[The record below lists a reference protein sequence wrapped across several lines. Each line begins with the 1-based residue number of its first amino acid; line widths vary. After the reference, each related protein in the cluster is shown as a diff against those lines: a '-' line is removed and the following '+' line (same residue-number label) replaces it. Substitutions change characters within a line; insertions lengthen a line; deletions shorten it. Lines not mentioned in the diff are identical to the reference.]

1 MRGIVLSFGSFIVS
15 PKLESND
22 LPDRTEELKFDR
34 LLLQLCV
41 DEQINSNRMKGSEL
55 NSLWQHNFLNRYF
68 SLLFYHNWW
77 LDSIIHTMKTF
88 QFKKKTCSINH
99 VVYTILDIR
108 YYVPFFQ
115 LLAEVSGCKFKK
127 NREET
132 NRWQHFSQIS

>member
-55 NSLWQHNFLNRYF
+55 NSL
-68 SLLFYHNWW
+68 
-77 LDSIIHTMKTF
+77 
-88 QFKKKTCSINH
+88 
-99 VVYTILDIR
+99 
-108 YYVPFFQ
+108 
-115 LLAEVSGCKFKK
+115 
-127 NREET
+127 
-132 NRWQHFSQIS
+132 